1 MSSSRSPEARHS
13 VSIAMTGAGG
23 AGVVTAGNML
33 LRAAAKAGWYGLFN
47 RASGPQI
54 RGGEAASLVR
64 LSARPVACP
73 DDLFD
78 IMVAIDWHNTERF
91 GAELPLGPGSL
102 VFADPGQG
110 EPPEAIAASG
120 ARFIELPMKKM
131 VKAIPGGRPNM
142 IALGVVSHLIGLDVM
157 IVDGIL
163 ARALKK
169 KGEAALVASKAAVRA
184 GAEYAVGLDLPCI
197 AAPQDADTRGRML
210 ISGNQAA
217 GFGALKGGVR
227 FAAAYPITPATDL
240 LEWITPNLKALGGLL
255 VQAEDELAAINM
267 IIGGSFGGTPSLTAT
282 SGPGLALMTEALGL
296 AVAAEIPLVLVNVM
310 RGGPSTGIPT
320 KSEQG
325 DLNIALFG
333 LHGDAPHLVLG
344 TSSVADCLTTTRW
357 ATCLAENL
365 QCPAIVLSDQSL
377 GQAYAITDRP
387 AELEGT
393 AERVTAGAPGKD
405 YHRYITMDDGISP
418 MSIPGTVDGEYT
430 ADGLEHN
437 IDGTP
442 SSQVSDHLVQLDKR
456 AGKLNNHEYG
466 PMWADIEGDGPLAI
480 ITWGSS
486 AGAVREALARIDTPE
501 TYRLIVLRLL
511 APALPARFAAAM
523 KGTTRALTIEQSHTG
538 QFHHYLKGYFD
549 PPGPMEGFYRPGPLP
564 LRPAELVETITK
576 WSAP

>member
-1 MSSSRSPEARHS
+1 MSSLQSPEVRQS

-33 LRAAAKAGWYGLFN
+33 LRAAARAGWYGLFN

-64 LSARPVACP
+64 LSPRPVSCP
-73 DDLFD
+73 DDRFD

-91 GAELPLGPGSL
+91 GAELPLGPASII
-102 VFADPGQG
+102 FADPRQG
-110 EPPEAIAASG
+110 EPPEAIAATG
-120 ARFIELPMKKM
+120 ARFIDLPMKEM
-131 VKAIPGGRPNM
+131 AKAIPGGRPNM
-142 IALGVVSHLIGLDVM
+142 IALGVVSRLIGLDVT
-157 IVDGIL
+157 IIHDIL

-169 KGEAALVASKAAVRA
+169 KGEEALIASKAAVRA
-184 GAEYAVGLDLPCI
+184 GAEFAAGHDLPRI
-197 AAPQDADTRGRML
+197 APPQEPDMAGRML

-217 GFGALKGGVR
+217 GLGALKGGIR

-240 LEWITPNLKALGGLL
+240 LEWITPNLQALGGLL

-320 KSEQG
+320 KSEQS
-325 DLNIALFG
+325 DLNIALHG

-344 TSSVADCLTTTRW
+344 ASSVADCLTTSWW

-387 AELEGT
+387 AEPDCV
-393 AERVTAGAPGKD
+393 AERVTATAPGGD
-405 YHRYITMDDGISP
+405 YHRYITMEDGVSP
-418 MSIPGTVDGEYT
+418 MSIPGTADGEYT

-442 SSQVSDHLVQLDKR
+442 SSQVSDHAIQLDKR
-456 AGKLNNHEYG
+456 AGKLNDHDYG

-486 AGAVREALARIDTPE
+486 AGAVREALARIGAPE

-511 APALPARFAAAM
+511 APALPARFAAAL
-523 KGTTRALTIEQSHTG
+523 KGTTKALTIEQSHTG
-538 QFHHYLKGYFD
+538 QFHHYLKGYFE

-576 WSAP
+576 WSAS